1 MTTFISCRG
10 VLREHVIH
18 IILTSLFIKEDF
30 SQMVKNAETKK
41 MKKKSILKEAEN
53 NLGTQCYKNF
63 KNILSFKVL

>member
-1 MTTFISCRG
+1 MTTFISCHG

-41 MKKKSILKEAEN
+41 SILKEAEN